1 MFKVKKLR
9 YSIVAK
15 CLAWLLCIVSAV
27 GTGVLGLCLACG
39 VYGGMWERRYPYY
52 RIQVKNYTI
61 FYVVIGN
68 TMEVRRIIYSRR
80 NLQNLI

>member
-27 GTGVLGLCLACG
+27 GTGVLVCAWHAVYMAVCG
-39 VYGGMWERRYPYY
+39 R
-52 RIQVKNYTI
+52 
-61 FYVVIGN
+61 
-68 TMEVRRIIYSRR
+68 
-80 NLQNLI
+80 